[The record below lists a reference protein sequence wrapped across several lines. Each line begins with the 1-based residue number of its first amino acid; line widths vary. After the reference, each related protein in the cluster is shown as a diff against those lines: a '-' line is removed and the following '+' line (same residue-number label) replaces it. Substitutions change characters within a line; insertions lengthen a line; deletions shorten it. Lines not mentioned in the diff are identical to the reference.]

1 MWLPATRRAVRSWD
15 RVREHLDEVNF
26 ILFLTVSW
34 DRARPVYALGW
45 VHRRP
50 RPGSAGL
57 IGAACAEGLT
67 GSPGLAG
74 DARILVVHSAPESL
88 PECPSEN
95 LSERKG

>member
-1 MWLPATRRAVRSWD
+1 VSLGVYRT
-15 RVREHLDEVNF
+15 F
-26 ILFLTVSW
+26 LFF
-34 DRARPVYALGW
+34 GW
-45 VHRRP
+45 VHCRP

-57 IGAACAEGLT
+57 IGVACAEGLT

-74 DARILVVHSAPESL
+74 DARTLVVHSASESL